1 MRETSRL
8 SERLYWEGLNGGEEG
23 KIRSC
28 RGNCGKDELKTVQ
41 PNEESI
47 ETVSSQNMSLVEV
60 AVEEEK

>member
-1 MRETSRL
+1 
-8 SERLYWEGLNGGEEG
+8 LNGGEEG
-23 KIRSC
+23 KIRSW